1 MVTLQNRGG
10 GDTEETRG
18 NFTKQRRRRHVVTLQ
33 NRGGGDTEET
43 RGNFTKQRRRRHG
56 GDAW

>member
-1 MVTLQNRGG
+1 MATLQNRGE
-10 GDTEETRG
+10 GDTEET
-18 NFTKQRRRRHVVTLQ
+18 RRRHVVTLQ

-56 GDAW
+56 

>member
-1 MVTLQNRGG
+1 M
-10 GDTEETRG
+10 
-18 NFTKQRRRRHVVTLQ
+18 RHVATLQ

-56 GDAW
+56 GDTE